1 MCWPNVA
8 LACVGPVCSRLAQGL
23 RTCDPVDP
31 TFCSK
36 WCRVT
41 AVATTVTGAMR
52 WRTNAVQGMW
62 EVQGEGMQ
70 GWPVISFL
78 N

>member
-1 MCWPNVA
+1 MRATQSVA
-8 LACVGPVCSRLAQGL
+8 PGQLAIP
-23 RTCDPVDP
+23 
-31 TFCSK
+31 SK

-62 EVQGEGMQ
+62 EVQGEGVQ